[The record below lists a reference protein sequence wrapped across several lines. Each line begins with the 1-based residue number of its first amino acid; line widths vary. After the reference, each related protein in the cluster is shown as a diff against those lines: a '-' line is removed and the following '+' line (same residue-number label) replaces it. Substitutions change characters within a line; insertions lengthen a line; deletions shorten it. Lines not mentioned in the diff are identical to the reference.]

1 MFHAGI
7 DWSDTYH
14 DVLVIDDAG
23 RQVKAPMR
31 VNHTLEGLEELH
43 LFLEAITGPG
53 GKENMACIVEYD
65 ADLLQATQAH
75 GTQANLGDELSD
87 GQRRAMK
94 LLSWKEEPV
103 P

>member
-1 MFHAGI
+1 M
-7 DWSDTYH
+7 
-14 DVLVIDDAG
+14 L
-23 RQVKAPMR
+23 

-53 GKENMACIVEYD
+53 GKENMACIVECD

-75 GTQANLGDELSD
+75 GTPANLGDELSD

-103 P
+103 PQLSGWRLSPRWFQRNLPLPWNLPAAGD